1 MSLPLLNVLLRLQ
14 LTSLSTHTYVFFLL
28 PVTWGYDRNG
38 VKSEHAVSIYP
49 AVDAIENETDLA
61 IEEEKEWVENKARS
75 QADRRWS
82 EGQPGRNDAP
92 PPGSNKRRRFNS
104 NDGEEGNTPGT
115 NANSSR
121 YKYYNKETIRVPP
134 SEFNRLVLV
143 ENVASNVTTSELRQ
157 IFGNIGTIE
166 KIYLPVENNQMD
178 GTKRAEILYE
188 KPKHAH
194 TAVKALNHL
203 TLCQQSLKLKLASA
217 DSRIDSNFLK
227 ASSSTMSKQQETA
240 IDSLLEIH

>member
-1 MSLPLLNVLLRLQ
+1 MQNS
-14 LTSLSTHTYVFFLL
+14 
-28 PVTWGYDRNG
+28 
-38 VKSEHAVSIYP
+38 
-49 AVDAIENETDLA
+49 
-61 IEEEKEWVENKARS
+61 KARKPR
-75 QADRRWS
+75 QLP
-82 EGQPGRNDAP
+82 EP
-92 PPGSNKRRRFNS
+92 PK
-104 NDGEEGNTPGT
+104 TPCHGT
-115 NANSSR
+115 PAKECLIAN
-121 YKYYNKETIRVPP
+121 NKETIRVPP

-143 ENVASNVTTSELRQ
+143 DNVAGNVTTSELRQ

-188 KPKHAH
+188 KSKHAH

>member
-1 MSLPLLNVLLRLQ
+1 MVLKASMQCPYTQPSMLLKMRPTLLSRRRSGLKIKQ
-14 LTSLSTHTYVFFLL
+14 
-28 PVTWGYDRNG
+28 GRRQ
-38 VKSEHAVSIYP
+38 
-49 AVDAIENETDLA
+49 TDGGPRA
-61 IEEEKEWVENKARS
+61 AWKERC
-75 QADRRWS
+75 
-82 EGQPGRNDAP
+82 P

-115 NANSSR
+115 NANGSR
-121 YKYYNKETIRVPP
+121 YNYYNKETIRVPP

-143 ENVASNVTTSELRQ
+143 DNVAGNVTTSELRQ

-227 ASSSTMSKQQETA
+227 AIVFNDEQATGNSDRFLAGNTLINQDET
-240 IDSLLEIH
+240 S